1 LIYLGS
7 NIKNVKP
14 GQLRDAVNEV
24 LEEGGDMMSTIF
36 QEVLEEGKE
45 IGVKEGK
52 EIGVKDGAESKA
64 REMAKMLKE
73 NGVDIDLIAKSSGLS
88 KEEIEKL

>member
-1 LIYLGS
+1 
-7 NIKNVKP
+7 
-14 GQLRDAVNEV
+14 
-24 LEEGGDMMSTIF
+24 MMSTIF
-36 QEVLEEGKE
+36 QEVLE
-45 IGVKEGK
+45 EGK

-73 NGVDIDLIAKSSGLS
+73 NGVDIDLVAKSSGLS